1 MQKKL
6 NFKALGNAD
15 SLHSCFLFAG
25 NVSGFFFLEMKVFLS
40 S

>member
-25 NVSGFFFLEMKVFLS
+25 NVSDLTRDESFS
-40 S
+40 